1 MNYSTARW
9 FRYSKTPKV
18 KTAGPTLKVSTV
30 SDVDEY
36 IIAVRA
42 ADSMA
47 KAWRSDVAI
56 LSNLKVVRLNEAEG
70 PILEVVR
77 WDL

>member
-1 MNYSTARW
+1 MARTVIPIT
-9 FRYSKTPKV
+9 K
-18 KTAGPTLKVSTV
+18 ASTV
-30 SDVDEY
+30 SDMDEY

-56 LSNLKVVRLNEAEG
+56 LSNLKIVRLENARG
-70 PILEVVR
+70 TILEVVR

>member
-1 MNYSTARW
+1 MVR
-9 FRYSKTPKV
+9 
-18 KTAGPTLKVSTV
+18 TAGPTTRASTV

-47 KAWRSDVAI
+47 KTWKSDVAI
-56 LSNLKVVRLNEAEG
+56 LSNLSVVKLEEADG
-70 PILEVVR
+70 TILEIVR

>member
-1 MNYSTARW
+1 M
-9 FRYSKTPKV
+9 
-18 KTAGPTLKVSTV
+18 
-30 SDVDEY
+30 DIDEY
-36 IIAVRA
+36 IVAVRS

-56 LSNLKVVRLNEAEG
+56 LSNLKIVRLGNARG
-70 PILEVVR
+70 TILGIVR

>member
-1 MNYSTARW
+1 MA
-9 FRYSKTPKV
+9 KTVIPIS
-18 KTAGPTLKVSTV
+18 KVSTV

-47 KAWRSDVAI
+47 KTWKSDVAI
-56 LSNLKVVRLNEAEG
+56 LSNLSVVKLEEADG
-70 PILEVVR
+70 TILEIVR

>member
-1 MNYSTARW
+1 MQL
-9 FRYSKTPKV
+9 FRQYQSLS
-18 KTAGPTLKVSTV
+18 GELSM
-30 SDVDEY
+30 DIDEY
-36 IIAVRA
+36 IVAVRA

-56 LSNLKVVRLNEAEG
+56 LSNLKIVRLDEARG
-70 PILEVVR
+70 TILEVVR

>member
-1 MNYSTARW
+1 MARTVIPI
-9 FRYSKTPKV
+9 SK
-18 KTAGPTLKVSTV
+18 ASTV

-47 KAWRSDVAI
+47 RAWRSDVAI
-56 LSNLKVVRLNEAEG
+56 LSNLKIVRLDEAKG

>member
-1 MNYSTARW
+1 MARTVIPI
-9 FRYSKTPKV
+9 SK
-18 KTAGPTLKVSTV
+18 ASTV

-56 LSNLKVVRLNEAEG
+56 LSNLKVVRLDEAKG
-70 PILEVVR
+70 TILEVVR

>member
-1 MNYSTARW
+1 MRTVIPITKA
-9 FRYSKTPKV
+9 
-18 KTAGPTLKVSTV
+18 STV
-30 SDVDEY
+30 SDADEY
-36 IIAVRA
+36 VIAVRA

-56 LSNLKVVRLNEAEG
+56 LSNLSVVKLEEADG
-70 PILEVVR
+70 TILEVVR

>member
-1 MNYSTARW
+1 MQS
-9 FRYSKTPKV
+9 FRQYQSLL
-18 KTAGPTLKVSTV
+18 GELSM
-30 SDVDEY
+30 DIDEY
-36 IIAVRA
+36 IVAVRA

-56 LSNLKVVRLNEAEG
+56 LSNLKIVRLDEAKG
-70 PILEVVR
+70 TILEVVR

>member
-1 MNYSTARW
+1 MARTVIPI
-9 FRYSKTPKV
+9 S
-18 KTAGPTLKVSTV
+18 KVSTV

-47 KAWRSDVAI
+47 KTWKSDVAI
-56 LSNLKVVRLNEAEG
+56 LSNLSVVKLEEADG
-70 PILEVVR
+70 TILEVVR

>member
-1 MNYSTARW
+1 M
-9 FRYSKTPKV
+9 TPKV
-18 KTAGPTLKVSTV
+18 RTVIPISKASTV

-47 KAWRSDVAI
+47 KTWKSDVAI
-56 LSNLKVVRLNEAEG
+56 LSNLSIVKLEEADG
-70 PILEVVR
+70 TILEIVR

>member
-1 MNYSTARW
+1 LFHQYQSLSGELSM
-9 FRYSKTPKV
+9 
-18 KTAGPTLKVSTV
+18 
-30 SDVDEY
+30 DIDEY

-56 LSNLKVVRLNEAEG
+56 LSNLQVVRLDEAQG
-70 PILEVVR
+70 TILEIVR

>member
-1 MNYSTARW
+1 MI
-9 FRYSKTPKV
+9 
-18 KTAGPTLKVSTV
+18 
-30 SDVDEY
+30 DVDEY
-36 IIAVRA
+36 IIAIRA

-56 LSNLKVVRLNEAEG
+56 LSNLQVVRLEEAQG
-70 PILEVVR
+70 TILEVVR

>member
-1 MNYSTARW
+1 M
-9 FRYSKTPKV
+9 TPKARTV
-18 KTAGPTLKVSTV
+18 IPITKASTV

-36 IIAVRA
+36 VIAVRA

-56 LSNLKVVRLNEAEG
+56 LSNLKIVRLENARG
-70 PILEVVR
+70 TILEIVR

>member
-1 MNYSTARW
+1 MNSIARW
-9 FRYSKTPKV
+9 YKSLSTPKAR
-18 KTAGPTLKVSTV
+18 TAGPTIRASTV

-56 LSNLKVVRLNEAEG
+56 LSNLKIVRLDEAKG
-70 PILEVVR
+70 TILEIVR

>member
-1 MNYSTARW
+1 MQLFHQYQSL
-9 FRYSKTPKV
+9 S
-18 KTAGPTLKVSTV
+18 GELSM
-30 SDVDEY
+30 DIDEY
-36 IIAVRA
+36 VIAVRA

-56 LSNLKVVRLNEAEG
+56 LSNLKIVRLENARG
-70 PILEVVR
+70 TILEIVR

>member
-1 MNYSTARW
+1 MAR
-9 FRYSKTPKV
+9 TVIPI
-18 KTAGPTLKVSTV
+18 LKVSTV

-47 KAWRSDVAI
+47 KTWKSDVAI
-56 LSNLKVVRLNEAEG
+56 LSNLSIVKLEEADG
-70 PILEVVR
+70 TILEIVR

>member
-1 MNYSTARW
+1 M
-9 FRYSKTPKV
+9 
-18 KTAGPTLKVSTV
+18 
-30 SDVDEY
+30 DIDEY
-36 IIAVRA
+36 VIAVRA

-56 LSNLKVVRLNEAEG
+56 LSNLKIVRLENARG
-70 PILEVVR
+70 TILEVVR

>member
-1 MNYSTARW
+1 MARTVIPI
-9 FRYSKTPKV
+9 SK
-18 KTAGPTLKVSTV
+18 ASTV

-56 LSNLKVVRLNEAEG
+56 LSNLTVVRLDEAEG
-70 PILEVVR
+70 AILEVVR

>member
-1 MNYSTARW
+1 MQLFHQYQSL
-9 FRYSKTPKV
+9 S
-18 KTAGPTLKVSTV
+18 GELSM
-30 SDVDEY
+30 DIDEY

-56 LSNLKVVRLNEAEG
+56 LSNLKIVRLENARG
-70 PILEVVR
+70 TILEIVR

>member
-1 MNYSTARW
+1 MARTVIPIT
-9 FRYSKTPKV
+9 K
-18 KTAGPTLKVSTV
+18 ASTV

-36 IIAVRA
+36 IIAVRS
-42 ADSMA
+42 ADSMS

-56 LSNLKVVRLNEAEG
+56 LSNLKIVRLENARG
-70 PILEVVR
+70 TILEIVR

>member
-1 MNYSTARW
+1 M
-9 FRYSKTPKV
+9 
-18 KTAGPTLKVSTV
+18 
-30 SDVDEY
+30 DIDEY

-56 LSNLKVVRLNEAEG
+56 LSNLKIVRLESARG

>member
-1 MNYSTARW
+1 MI
-9 FRYSKTPKV
+9 
-18 KTAGPTLKVSTV
+18 
-30 SDVDEY
+30 DVDEY
-36 IIAVRA
+36 IVAVRA

-56 LSNLKVVRLNEAEG
+56 LSNLQVVRLHEAQG
-70 PILEVVR
+70 TILEVVR

>member
-1 MNYSTARW
+1 M
-9 FRYSKTPKV
+9 
-18 KTAGPTLKVSTV
+18 
-30 SDVDEY
+30 DIDEY

-47 KAWRSDVAI
+47 KTWKSDVAI
-56 LSNLKVVRLNEAEG
+56 LSNLTVVRLDEAKG
-70 PILEVVR
+70 AILEVVR

>member
-1 MNYSTARW
+1 MQL
-9 FRYSKTPKV
+9 FRQYQSLS
-18 KTAGPTLKVSTV
+18 GELSM
-30 SDVDEY
+30 DIDEY

-56 LSNLKVVRLNEAEG
+56 LSNLKIVRLDEARG
-70 PILEVVR
+70 TILEVVR

>member
-1 MNYSTARW
+1 MFHQYQSL
-9 FRYSKTPKV
+9 S
-18 KTAGPTLKVSTV
+18 GELSM
-30 SDVDEY
+30 DIDEY

-56 LSNLKVVRLNEAEG
+56 LSNLKIVRLESARG

>member
-1 MNYSTARW
+1 MQLFHQYQSLLGEL
-9 FRYSKTPKV
+9 SM
-18 KTAGPTLKVSTV
+18 
-30 SDVDEY
+30 DIDEY
-36 IIAVRA
+36 VIAVRA

-56 LSNLKVVRLNEAEG
+56 LSNLQVVRLNEAQG
-70 PILEVVR
+70 TILEIVR

>member
-1 MNYSTARW
+1 MR
-9 FRYSKTPKV
+9 
-18 KTAGPTLKVSTV
+18 TAGPTTKVETV

-47 KAWRSDVAI
+47 KTWKSDVAI
-56 LSNLKVVRLNEAEG
+56 LSNLKIVRLENARG
-70 PILEVVR
+70 PILEIVR

>member
-1 MNYSTARW
+1 MTPMVRTVIPI
-9 FRYSKTPKV
+9 SK
-18 KTAGPTLKVSTV
+18 ASTV

-47 KAWRSDVAI
+47 KTWKSDVAI
-56 LSNLKVVRLNEAEG
+56 LSNLSVVKLEEADG
-70 PILEVVR
+70 TILEVVR

>member
-1 MNYSTARW
+1 MRTVIPI
-9 FRYSKTPKV
+9 SK
-18 KTAGPTLKVSTV
+18 ASTV

-47 KAWRSDVAI
+47 KTWKSDVAI
-56 LSNLKVVRLNEAEG
+56 LSNLSVVKLEEADG
-70 PILEVVR
+70 TILEVVR

>member
-1 MNYSTARW
+1 
-9 FRYSKTPKV
+9 
-18 KTAGPTLKVSTV
+18 V

-42 ADSMA
+42 ADSMS

-56 LSNLKVVRLNEAEG
+56 LSNLKIVRLDEAKG
-70 PILEVVR
+70 TILEVVR

>member
-1 MNYSTARW
+1 MARTVIPI
-9 FRYSKTPKV
+9 S
-18 KTAGPTLKVSTV
+18 KVSTV

-47 KAWRSDVAI
+47 KTWKSDVAI
-56 LSNLKVVRLNEAEG
+56 LSNLKIVRLDEAKG
-70 PILEVVR
+70 TILEVVR

>member
-1 MNYSTARW
+1 MQLFHQYQSLLGEL
-9 FRYSKTPKV
+9 SM
-18 KTAGPTLKVSTV
+18 
-30 SDVDEY
+30 DIDEY

-56 LSNLKVVRLNEAEG
+56 LSNLKVVRLDEAQG
-70 PILEVVR
+70 TILEVVR